1 MGRENILTCC
11 GKEYYLHG
19 YMQFHF
25 NPMGIKRRS
34 QDNVCKTFISSL
46 LNSVLVRV
54 KIIVQPSDQCT
65 AQGTLLGAEAE
76 LIN

>member
-54 KIIVQPSDQCT
+54 KIIYSSPQTSV
-65 AQGTLLGAEAE
+65 LLKEHCLE
-76 LIN
+76 QKLN